1 MTLAGSII
9 GIVPGLQAT
18 AVMGRGLAL
27 VPKKFGA
34 GVKGGSKKMV
44 RGFTDI
50 LIGTALIRPTANI
63 AAGL

>member
-1 MTLAGSII
+1 MTLTSSVI

-18 AVMGRGLAL
+18 AVMGRSLSM
-27 VPKKFGA
+27 VPKKIG
-34 GVKGGSKKMV
+34 KGKPNGKKML

-50 LIGTALIRPTANI
+50 MIGTALIKPTANI